1 MRQLKTA
8 LMYATDLLARQEHS
22 EQHLREKLSRK
33 GYGEE
38 ETEAALAKLKERHYL
53 NDEEACARQFDYF
66 YRESHKSVRQ
76 ICLKLEQRGFDR
88 SMVRGCVPDD
98 TFEREC
104 RAALRVLEVRYKP
117 SADRQ
122 KLKAGL
128 YRQGF
133 SVSVCE
139 AAVREFI
146 EAHEQ
151 EEE

>member
-8 LMYATDLLARQEHS
+8 LMYAADLLARQEHS
-22 EQHLREKLSRK
+22 EQHLREKLRRK
-33 GYGEE
+33 GYEEE

-66 YRESHKSVRQ
+66 YRESRKSVRQ
-76 ICLKLEQRGFDR
+76 ICLKLEQRGFEH
-88 SMVRGCVPDD
+88 SLVRACVPDD
-98 TFEREC
+98 IFEREC
-104 RAALRVLEVRYKP
+104 KSALRTLEVKYKP
-117 SADRQ
+117 SADQQ

-139 AAVREFI
+139 AAVRAFLE
-146 EAHEQ
+146 EH
-151 EEE
+151 EEEEE